1 MAEVVRIERRQVAK
15 DGTHERE
22 CRPLHRAPLKSRERE
37 RETMAS
43 NSRISLVAEVTWK
56 QDGRVIYDENS
67 LIAPH
72 NSLRSIR
79 SSMVLG

>member
-37 RETMAS
+37 RRWHQILESAS
-43 NSRISLVAEVTWK
+43 SLKLPGNRMYPPITRYEV
-56 QDGRVIYDENS
+56 
-67 LIAPH
+67 
-72 NSLRSIR
+72 
-79 SSMVLG
+79 